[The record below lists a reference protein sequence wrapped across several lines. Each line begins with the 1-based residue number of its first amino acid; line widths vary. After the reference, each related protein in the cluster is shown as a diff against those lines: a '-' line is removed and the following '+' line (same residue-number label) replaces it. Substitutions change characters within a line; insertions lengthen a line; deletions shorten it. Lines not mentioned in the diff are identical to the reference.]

1 MALIDAY
8 KYVQENIDE
17 NFPVQNITKNH
28 RCKTIMKEISK
39 SIAYFGNE
47 RECKIFYEYHNGIT
61 VFCDYSVQFEK
72 LQDLK
77 SEQEIIDK
85 EIYKADYKEITTYFQ
100 NQPLEYEKA
109 ISVLK
114 TILDSGVF

>member
-47 RECKIFYEYHNGIT
+47 RECKIFYE
-61 VFCDYSVQFEK
+61 
-72 LQDLK
+72 L
-77 SEQEIIDK
+77 
-85 EIYKADYKEITTYFQ
+85 
-100 NQPLEYEKA
+100 
-109 ISVLK
+109 
-114 TILDSGVF
+114 

>member
-28 RCKTIMKEISK
+28 RSKTIMKEVSK
-39 SIAYFGNE
+39 SITHFGNE
-47 RECKIFYEYHNGIT
+47 RECKIFYEYHDGVT

-72 LQDLK
+72 LQDLE

-85 EIYKADYKEITTYFQ
+85 EKYGFNYIETTLDKALEVFKLQNKKEYF
-100 NQPLEYEKA
+100 K
-109 ISVLK
+109 K
-114 TILDSGVF
+114 

>member
-17 NFPVQNITKNH
+17 NFPVQ
-28 RCKTIMKEISK
+28 
-39 SIAYFGNE
+39 SIAYFENE

-85 EIYKADYKEITTYFQ
+85 EKYGFNYIETTLDKA
-100 NQPLEYEKA
+100 LE
-109 ISVLK
+109 
-114 TILDSGVF
+114 VFKLQDKK

>member
-39 SIAYFGNE
+39 SITHFGNE
-47 RECKIFYEYHNGIT
+47 RECKIFYEYHDGVT

-72 LQDLK
+72 LQNLE

-85 EIYKADYKEITTYFQ
+85 EKYGFNYELIGKESLVHKGHGGIG
-100 NQPLEYEKA
+100 
-109 ISVLK
+109 
-114 TILDSGVF
+114 DGVQL